1 MADTRRRTATLLR
14 VLIAICV
21 VVSAVVHLDLWQDG
35 MKTLDVV
42 GPAFLLNGVGGLV
55 LGVLVLVWRHW
66 LPLLGAVGFG
76 VATLTAFLI
85 STTPGGFF
93 GVHEQWVGWAAW
105 AVGDLGDRRDRP
117 RHRGTAGGA
126 RPSRGRRPGDL
137 TSVRRGPGST
147 P

>member
-14 VLIAICV
+14 VLIAVCV
-21 VVSAVVHLDLWQDG
+21 VVSAVVHLYLWQDG

-42 GPAFLLNGVGGLV
+42 GPAFLLNGIGGLV

-93 GVHEQWVGWAAW
+93 GVHEQWVGWAVW
-105 AVGDLGDRRDRP
+105 ASAISEIGAIVLGIAALLAERRVSAPVGP
-117 RHRGTAGGA
+117 
-126 RPSRGRRPGDL
+126 
-137 TSVRRGPGST
+137 TSVSR
-147 P
+147 